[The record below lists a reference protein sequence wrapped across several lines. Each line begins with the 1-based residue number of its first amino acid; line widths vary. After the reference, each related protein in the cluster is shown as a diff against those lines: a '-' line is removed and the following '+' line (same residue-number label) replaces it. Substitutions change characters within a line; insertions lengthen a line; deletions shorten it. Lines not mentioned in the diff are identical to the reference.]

1 MPATT
6 VDVRLTES
14 GASEVREAI
23 ESVARAATE
32 ANAAIKDLA
41 SPRVQILKEPLTY
54 EVRMARDRSAP
65 HGLRAIST
73 RGNYSYIKDFVLF
86 ELRTGD
92 WRASEDRLR
101 QHAQE
106 MKRLAEARE
115 RIFYPDVEYEFERR
129 AVNWANG
136 TGGYFAPP
144 LWLFEQFA
152 IPPPPQ
158 RVLSGL
164 APQFELPASV
174 QSVNLPRELTGPD

>member
-14 GASEVREAI
+14 GASEVRGAI

-106 MKRLAEARE
+106 MKRL
-115 RIFYPDVEYEFERR
+115 P
-129 AVNWANG
+129 
-136 TGGYFAPP
+136 GGGGADFPP
-144 LWLFEQFA
+144 SAGWEGSA
-152 IPPPPQ
+152 
-158 RVLSGL
+158 
-164 APQFELPASV
+164 
-174 QSVNLPRELTGPD
+174 